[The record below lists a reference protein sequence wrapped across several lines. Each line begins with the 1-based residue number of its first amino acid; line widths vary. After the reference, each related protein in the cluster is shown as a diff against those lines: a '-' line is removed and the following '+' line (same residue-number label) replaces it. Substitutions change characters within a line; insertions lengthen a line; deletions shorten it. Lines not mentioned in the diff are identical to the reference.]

1 MTTTTAAPVVPET
14 RIRWTMDIVLAVEMD
29 PNAIVTLFGQEPVIE
44 PNGRSYYV
52 LAEKRASCVLP
63 ADATEA
69 EAARKCVATA
79 AYWYKQENPEW
90 ADSPIRGLSPELV
103 KRSLAR

>member
-1 MTTTTAAPVVPET
+1 MTETTTTEHK
-14 RIRWTMDIVLAVEMD
+14 IRWTFDIVLAVEMA
-29 PNAIVTLFGQEPVIE
+29 PAAIRAFSDQEPLVE
-44 PNGRSYYV
+44 PNGKSYFV

-63 ADATEA
+63 DSATET
-69 EAARKCVATA
+69 EAVKKAVGTA
-79 AYWYKQENPEW
+79 AFFYKQDNPEW